1 MTALEFNALPE
12 DEGVE
17 SRLGVRFLKAGSSC
31 AVEVQS
37 DFTLEFHFVLLNLTD
52 DEKLFAV
59 LPVHGGWLGVDAEEE
74 GLTLKFFH
82 LEDSTLVLQC
92 LNLAFQFVNF
102 ALLFAHVNHA
112 PFALPALFCY
122 GT

>member
-1 MTALEFNALPE
+1 MTALEFNTLAE

-17 SRLGVRFLKAGSSC
+17 SRLRVRFFKAGSSC

-37 DFTLEFHFVLLNLTD
+37 DFALEFHFILLHRTD
-52 DEKLFAV
+52 NQKLLAV
-59 LPVHGGWLGVDAEEE
+59 LTVHGGWVGVDAEEE

-82 LEDSTLVLQC
+82 LEDCTLTLQC
-92 LNLAFQFVNF
+92 FNLTFQFVNF
-102 ALLFAHVNHA
+102 TLLFAHVIHA
-112 PFALPALFCY
+112 PFALSALFCY